1 MTAFGRS
8 ARAGVGTVA
17 VTAAVFAVL
26 SAQQQQPRSRPQ
38 EPGPTTVGR
47 IGDDSP
53 TFQTGVTLVTT
64 DVIVRDRDGVFVPDL
79 VQRDFRVFEDDVEQQ
94 LVTMV
99 MVHGGRVYNHLQP
112 APAAREGIILPS
124 SRPVDNTAGRI
135 FVLFVDDLHLTPS
148 RTPKIRQIF
157 EQIGDNLVH
166 EGDLFGIIST
176 GPSSLSIDMTYD
188 RGLLYAAGNRIMG
201 DALSVRDQVMA
212 LDTSRGPAEVLYRAH
227 VAFKTAHSVL
237 RNLEEVQDRR
247 KVFIYLSEGY
257 DFDPF
262 PESRMY
268 SGLFDQQRRA
278 DVGVMDPD
286 EFNSFYGAMPD
297 PATDPFARIAR
308 QGQQF
313 ANLDLSFEVAELA
326 RAANRAN
333 TSFYTLDPRGLVAG
347 PDLDIA
353 IDLIEWNRHIYQTQG
368 TLRML
373 SELTGGRA
381 IVNRNDFDDALREV
395 DAETSDYYVLGFY
408 TSNPDPTVRTRRLR
422 VEVPGREGLDIR
434 ARTHYTLPRP
444 PANATDEIGN

>member
-1 MTAFGRS
+1 
-8 ARAGVGTVA
+8 
-17 VTAAVFAVL
+17 
-26 SAQQQQPRSRPQ
+26 
-38 EPGPTTVGR
+38 
-47 IGDDSP
+47 
-53 TFQTGVTLVTT
+53 
-64 DVIVRDRDGVFVPDL
+64 
-79 VQRDFRVFEDDVEQQ
+79 
-94 LVTMV
+94 MV

-112 APAAREGIILPS
+112 APVVQEGIILPS

-166 EGDLFGIIST
+166 EGDLFGIISS

-212 LDTSRGPAEVLYRAH
+212 MDTSRGPAEVLYRAH

-237 RNLEEVQDRR
+237 RNLETVNDRR

-278 DVGVMDPD
+278 DVGVMDPE
-286 EFNSFYGAMPD
+286 EFNSFYGSMPD

-347 PDLDIA
+347 PDLDVP

-373 SELTGGRA
+373 AELTGGRA

-408 TSNPDPTVRTRRLR
+408 TTNPDPTVRTRRLQI
-422 VEVPGREGLDIR
+422 EVPGRDGLDVR

-444 PANATDEIGN
+444 PADSANEIGD